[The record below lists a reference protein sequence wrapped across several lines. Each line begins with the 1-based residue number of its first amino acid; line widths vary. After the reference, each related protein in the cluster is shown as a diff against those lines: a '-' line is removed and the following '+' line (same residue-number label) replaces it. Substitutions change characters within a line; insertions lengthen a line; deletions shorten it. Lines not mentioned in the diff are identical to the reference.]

1 MHNPRPTASHTSNP
15 VNGSVL
21 PAGSWDL
28 DDVVVAG
35 AGVEVAL
42 VAVGVVVVVGGVTVD
57 VLGLDEVDVDVVVDE
72 VPLPVL
78 LWL

>member
-1 MHNPRPTASHTSNP
+1 MDNPRPTASHTSNP

-21 PAGSWDL
+21 PAGSWDF
-28 DDVVVAG
+28 DDVVVVG

-42 VAVGVVVVVGGVTVD
+42 VAVGVVVVVVGVTGD
-57 VLGLDEVDVDVVVDE
+57 VLGLGEVDVDVVVDE
-72 VPLPVL
+72 LPLPVL